1 MARPAAFEG
10 SIPEEGV
17 HDVLGGLEE
26 IGTTGVLSFE
36 SPAGSG
42 TIKLVH
48 GQIVNGES
56 SDEQERALEV
66 LLSLRDGQFAV
77 YPKLPHLPVSRGT
90 DTTRRGSLAVHPP
103 AELMRN

>member
-1 MARPAAFEG
+1 MATLAAFEG

-17 HDVLGGLEE
+17 QDVLGGLEE

-56 SDEQERALEV
+56 SDEQDRALEV
-66 LLSLRDGQFAV
+66 LLSLRDD
-77 YPKLPHLPVSRGT
+77 VSLRFQ
-90 DTTRRGSLAVHPP
+90 RP
-103 AELMRN
+103 AAGASRAAPG